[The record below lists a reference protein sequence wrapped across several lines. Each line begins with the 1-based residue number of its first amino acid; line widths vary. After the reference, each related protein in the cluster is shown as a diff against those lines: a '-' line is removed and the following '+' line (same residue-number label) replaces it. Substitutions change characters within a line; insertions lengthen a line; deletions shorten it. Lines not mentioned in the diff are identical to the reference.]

1 MPRREPT
8 RSRARVPGDGADGG
22 DARRDVPERARRPEP
37 APRRAPRPVAEP
49 EPAPDADGPWSVE
62 LHTERTGLLAYRYRR
77 LLLPRD
83 APGARAPE
91 PLPEP
96 VHDED
101 QDPAPRPPAP
111 VRQRGRSI
119 DAAQAA
125 RPWGKPPAP

>member
-77 LLLPRD
+77 LPVRRGP
-83 APGARAPE
+83 PGAPAPPLVPRAPRRALQQH
-91 PLPEP
+91 PP
-96 VHDED
+96 
-101 QDPAPRPPAP
+101 PAPRTLAPGGPPT
-111 VRQRGRSI
+111 
-119 DAAQAA
+119 
-125 RPWGKPPAP
+125 

>member
-77 LLLPRD
+77 LLRD
-83 APGARAPE
+83 A
-91 PLPEP
+91 
-96 VHDED
+96 D
-101 QDPAPRPPAP
+101 APRPP
-111 VRQRGRSI
+111 
-119 DAAQAA
+119 
-125 RPWGKPPAP
+125 PPPPLPPPLAHEDPDPP